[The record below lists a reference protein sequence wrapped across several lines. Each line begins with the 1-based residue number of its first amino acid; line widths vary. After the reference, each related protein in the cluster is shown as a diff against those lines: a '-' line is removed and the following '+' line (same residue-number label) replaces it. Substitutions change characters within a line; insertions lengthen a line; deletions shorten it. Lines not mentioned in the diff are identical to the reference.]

1 MQNLCASDL
10 LSVGGLQGLT
20 ATTAGDGT
28 DVTTNEPADDG
39 LRIHEVSE
47 RLGIPAPTLRSWE
60 RRYGLP
66 TTTRSVGGHRRYS
79 AEALIDLRLMR
90 DEIARGRGAASAAR
104 SVNAMRDGNN
114 PAMERVNQML
124 DAVSRSDPAGVAA
137 ALEQSRIDLGLA
149 VTIDQVLMPSMRQ
162 IGDWWE
168 DGRCDVAQE
177 RRATAATRAWLAR
190 LVMQATPPADMAPV
204 ILACGPRDLHTVGL
218 DALAALLAEQGCR
231 GRVLGPPTTQDRLL
245 SAIAATSA
253 SAVVVVSH
261 LATQR
266 RPAVE
271 VLQAVAGT
279 GCEVFYA
286 GNAFAYPTSREGV
299 PGTYLGE
306 SLSMAAAMILQAVGS
321 GGLPR
326 GGDPLLPVVG

>member
-1 MQNLCASDL
+1 MQNLCANEPL
-10 LSVGGLQGLT
+10 AVKEFEWRIGPRH
-20 ATTAGDGT
+20 GDGT
-28 DVTTNEPADDG
+28 NVTTNEPLGDG

-66 TTTRSVGGHRRYS
+66 ATTRSVGGHRRYS

-104 SVNAMRDGNN
+104 SVNAMRDRNN
-114 PAMERVNQML
+114 PATERVNLML
-124 DAVSRSDPAGVAA
+124 DAVARSDAAGVSAV
-137 ALEQSRIDLGLA
+137 LEQCRLDLGLG
-149 VTIDQVLMPSMRQ
+149 VTVDHVLMPSMRQ

-168 DGRCDVAQE
+168 EGRCDVAQE

-190 LVMQATPPADMAPV
+190 VVMLASPSADIAPV

-218 DALAALLAEQGCR
+218 DALAALLAEKGCR
-231 GRVLGPPTTQDRLL
+231 GRVLGPPTTQERLL
-245 SAIAATSA
+245 AAIASTSA
-253 SAVVVVSH
+253 SAVIIVSH

-271 VLQAVAGT
+271 VLQAVADT
-279 GCEVFYA
+279 GCIVFYA

-299 PGTYLGE
+299 AGTYLGE
-306 SLSMAAAMILQAVGS
+306 SLTMAAAMILQALRSDAQPPGRE
-321 GGLPR
+321 P
-326 GGDPLLPVVG
+326 PVPVTG